1 MAALS
6 QETTVTQT
14 KRCTCCGTSY
24 SLQEWHELP
33 LIGRMPVEMR
43 EPGEPAELELRNCSC
58 GTTLSVGIMDDGAI
72 VMEPELS

>member
-1 MAALS
+1 
-6 QETTVTQT
+6 
-14 KRCTCCGTSY
+14 
-24 SLQEWHELP
+24 LQEWQELP

-43 EPGEPAELELRNCSC
+43 EPGEPAELELRNCLC